1 MGIGTIDANLWPED
15 LASLAALGFRM
26 SAACAPDCRDYHAT
40 WTYRRMMDSVG
51 GVDADRPE
59 LLPII
64 RSIGSAP
71 DTRRWL
77 LAGSADSGLL
87 ATVAAGLAG
96 ADAAEF
102 TLVDRCPTPLAVC
115 RAYADRAGL
124 ELKTHLAD
132 LTTYRQSVAFDVVIA
147 HSVLGFLPPDRQPGF
162 LAHLRHA
169 LRPSG
174 HFVLCTRWGSRTLDR
189 QGRRERVLKALDS
202 ALANGVLSLP
212 EPRADFETRLCS
224 DAGKVD
230 NRSNIPLTVEACDA
244 LLREAGFRD
253 VHVTLSTGATSP
265 FLSQRSRMRAIFHA
279 RA

>member
-1 MGIGTIDANLWPED
+1 MGIRTTDATPWAED
-15 LASLAALGFRM
+15 LAGLAALGFRM
-26 SAACAPDCRDYHAT
+26 SEGCAAGCRDYHAT
-40 WTYRRMMDSVG
+40 WTYRRIMGSVG

-64 RSIGSAP
+64 RSIGAAP

-87 ATVAAGLAG
+87 ATAAAGLAG

-102 TLVDRCPTPLAVC
+102 TLVDRCSTPLAVC

-124 ELKTHLAD
+124 RLDTHLAD
-132 LTTYRQSVAFDVVIA
+132 LTAYRRAEPFDVVVA
-147 HSVLGFLPPDRQPGF
+147 HSVLGFLPPDRQPEF

-169 LRPSG
+169 LRPGG
-174 HFVLCTRWGSRTLDR
+174 HFVLCTRWGSRALDP
-189 QGRRERVLKALDS
+189 QGRKKRVLKALES
-202 ALANGVLSLP
+202 ALAHGALSLP
-212 EPRADFETRLCS
+212 EPRADFEKRLCH

-230 NRSNIPLTVEACDA
+230 DRSYIPLTVEACEA
-244 LLREAGFRD
+244 LLRAAGFGD
-253 VHVTLSTGATSP
+253 VRVTLATGVTSP
-265 FLSQRSRMRAIFHA
+265 FLSQRSRSRAIFHA